1 MNCGTMNWSIL
12 FDEIKKKD
20 YAIELHKFLNDE
32 YKNYIVYPP
41 RELLFNAF
49 KLTPL
54 DEVKVVIIGQD
65 PYPNEHQAM
74 GLAFATPVG
83 ITVPPSLKNIYKEIE
98 NEFNTSMYK
107 GDGDLT
113 YLAKQG
119 VLLLNAYLSV
129 RAKSPLSHKNKY
141 YEMFFEDVLMF
152 LDQIDK
158 PIVFMLWGNFARYYK
173 KYIHNPLHLVLEA
186 SHPSPLAMAHSTF
199 FGSNHFVLANKFL
212 ESHQIAPINWI
223 KPSLK

>member
-65 PYPNEHQAM
+65 PYPNER
-74 GLAFATPVG
+74 L
-83 ITVPPSLKNIYKEIE
+83 
-98 NEFNTSMYK
+98 
-107 GDGDLT
+107 
-113 YLAKQG
+113 
-119 VLLLNAYLSV
+119 
-129 RAKSPLSHKNKY
+129 
-141 YEMFFEDVLMF
+141 
-152 LDQIDK
+152 
-158 PIVFMLWGNFARYYK
+158 
-173 KYIHNPLHLVLEA
+173 
-186 SHPSPLAMAHSTF
+186 
-199 FGSNHFVLANKFL
+199 
-212 ESHQIAPINWI
+212 
-223 KPSLK
+223 